1 MKKFLKTFLGAME
14 NTAMIILIILAA
26 FGIII
31 LIPFTI
37 VGYIIYLPIKGGA
50 YIVRKIQ
57 SKKRSKESL

>member
-1 MKKFLKTFLGAME
+1 MKKFFKTFLEAME
-14 NTAMIILIILAA
+14 NTAMVILIILSAV
-26 FGIII
+26 GVII

-37 VGYIIYLPIKGGA
+37 IGYIIYLPIKGGA